1 MTTLR
6 APLLLPPPSGPDRL
20 FRVGPLR
27 VENGPGSD
35 GAGGH
40 TVVAAT
46 MRSGPW
52 CHGPDG
58 RPGVGSL
65 CVLLD
70 AVLGQATIVG
80 RPDGHWPV
88 TTEMT
93 VDLCGPIPDEGGD
106 ITVRA
111 WVVEAG
117 DRSVLAR
124 GDVLGPRGELI
135 GVGTEWGRF
144 LPEVPDLDYAVD
156 PDAHVDPPDGDAA
169 AVLGAVFP
177 GHAAPP
183 GGVAEE
189 RPTLVLPG
197 SSALANERDTM
208 HGGILAAVSELAAV
222 AVLPGTPERP
232 LVTGSLHVSYLRPAG
247 LDAPTT
253 VGTDTVHAGRSFGV
267 VRTDVRNTAGK
278 LAAAAT
284 VTRRALD

>member
-27 VENGPGSD
+27 LEPGPD
-35 GAGGH
+35 

-52 CHGPDG
+52 CRGPDG
-58 RPGVGSL
+58 RPGVGAL

-70 AVLGQATIVG
+70 AVLGQATMVR

-93 VDLCGPIPDEGGD
+93 VDLCGGIPDDGGEVV
-106 ITVRA
+106 VRA
-111 WVVEAG
+111 WVVHAG
-117 DRSVLAR
+117 ERSVLAR
-124 GDVLGPRGELI
+124 GDVLGPRGELV

-144 LPEVPDLDYAVD
+144 LPEVPDLDEAAD
-156 PDAHVDPPDGDAA
+156 PDTRLAPPDGDAA
-169 AVLGAVFP
+169 AVLGARFP
-177 GHAAPP
+177 GREDTP
-183 GGVAEE
+183 GGAGESSE
-189 RPTLVLPG
+189 PSPTLVLPG
-197 SSALANERDTM
+197 SRALANERDTM
-208 HGGILAAVSELAAV
+208 HGGVLAAV
-222 AVLPGTPERP
+222 AELAAAAVLPGGPQRP
-232 LVTGSLHVSYLRPAG
+232 VATGSLHVTYLRPAG

-253 VGTDTVHAGRSFGV
+253 VHTDTVHAGRSFGV
-267 VRTDVRNTAGK
+267 VRADVRNAAGR

-284 VTRRALD
+284 VTRRPLD